1 MIGIIDF
8 DPDKINTNE
17 ATKALDVLEM
27 NISNYNAEL
36 DRQVQLQMFNNENS
50 IINENIF
57 YNTNY
62 PIAYRA
68 VETAISNLE
77 FLRVNLDYKDIIE
90 VIEHENKEVLCS
102 LNYIKL
108 RHNNKYPT
116 NVDNVW
122 HGARISFGENV

>member
-68 VETAISNLE
+68 VETAITNLE
-77 FLRVNLDYKDIIE
+77 FLRDNLDYEDIIE

-102 LNYIKL
+102 LDYIKL

-122 HGARISFGENV
+122 YGARISFGENV